1 MTTPAVPHAS
11 TVPSPAGTPPR
22 RVRSPGVTGR
32 LAAASA
38 RRPRRTLAVWGLLV
52 LASLGL
58 AATSLHGLTTTSQVV
73 GATPSSRAEALYDQ
87 AAGGDAARQ
96 PTDVIVVSSRTATTS
111 SDAFRAVVAGLA
123 ARLRPDPGISGVR
136 ADLGSGSPLVS
147 AGGHAAL
154 IELRAAT
161 DSDIKPVVAAVQAA
175 NGTGGFAVAVTGA
188 HTVGNDFTA
197 LSSSDLRHGEVD
209 FGLPISI
216 VVLMLVFGAVVAGLM
231 PFLMALLSITV
242 GLGIA
247 TIVAQEFSLSVFI
260 INMMTG
266 MGLAL
271 GIDYSL
277 FVISRFREERA
288 RGLGKEAAIAMT
300 GATASRAVLF
310 SGTTFVIALLGL
322 FLVPTNVL
330 RSLAAGAVI
339 VGVVSVAAALTL
351 LPAMLSLI
359 GDRINALRIPLVGS
373 SLGRADAAEG
383 RMWRPVIAKVM
394 RRPLA
399 SLVIAGGL
407 MVLAAV
413 PVLGLHIG
421 QSGVATLPD
430 TLPSKQGYLAVA
442 KYFPSQDPYPVEIVT
457 AGGSPAAD
465 RADLARLQAALAVD
479 PRFGPGLIQASAGGS
494 VLALTVP
501 IHGDAVSSRDVA
513 AVAGLRQHLIPAAF
527 AGSAAQVYVGGKT
540 AETADYF
547 HAVGAPTPYV
557 LVFVLGLS
565 FLLLM
570 VAFRSLVVAALS
582 IVLNLLSAGAAYGL
596 LTLVFLHG
604 IGASLFGFQQV
615 TAIDAWVPLFLFSVL
630 LALSMDYQVFL
641 MSRIKE
647 RYDQTGSTR
656 EAAAGGVASTA
667 RIITGAALIII
678 VVFSGFARGQLV
690 MFQQMGFGVAVALL
704 LDATLIRIIILPSAL
719 SLLDRRSWYL
729 PRWLQWLPHLDI
741 EAPDPPAHP
750 RSLISRTG
758 ACTVTGAAQHY
769 QDPSAPRPSSPV
781 TPRQQ
786 TAGPAGAQTR
796 PARPH
801 RLSQPGSGSPPYPIS
816 TEGT

>member
-1 MTTPAVPHAS
+1 MTIPAAPRAS
-11 TVPSPAGTPPR
+11 TVPSAAGTPPR
-22 RVRSPGVTGR
+22 RTPSAGVTGR

-38 RRPRRTLAVWGLLV
+38 RRPRRTLVAWGLLV

-58 AATSLHGLTTTSQVV
+58 AATCLHGLTTTSQVV
-73 GATPSSRAEALYDQ
+73 GATPSSRAEALYGQ
-87 AAGGDAARQ
+87 VTGGEAGRQ
-96 PTDVIVVSSRTATTS
+96 PTDVIVVSSRTATAS

-123 ARLRPDPGISGVR
+123 AGLRADRGISDVR
-136 ADLGSGSPLVS
+136 ADLGPGSSLVS
-147 AGGHAAL
+147 ARGHAAL

-175 NGTGGFAVAVTGA
+175 NGTGGFAVAVTGD
-188 HTVGNDFTA
+188 HTIGNDFST
-197 LSSSDLRHGEVD
+197 LSSSDLRRGEVD

-247 TIVAQEFSLSVFI
+247 TIVAQEFSLSVFV

-288 RGLGKEAAIAMT
+288 RGLDQEAAIAMT

-322 FLVPTNVL
+322 FLIPTNVL

-373 SLGRADAAEG
+373 SLGRAGTAEG
-383 RMWRPVIAKVM
+383 RVWRSVIAKVM
-394 RRPLA
+394 YRPFI

-413 PVLGLHIG
+413 PALGLHIG
-421 QSGVATLPD
+421 QSGVASLPD
-430 TLPSKQGYLAVA
+430 TLPSKQGFIAVA

-457 AGGSPAAD
+457 AGGSAAD

-479 PRFGPGLIQASAGGS
+479 PRFGAGPILAAPDGS

-501 IHGDAVSSRDVA
+501 IQGDAVSSRDVA
-513 AVAGLRQHLIPAAF
+513 AVADLRQHLIPAAF
-527 AGSAAQVYVGGKT
+527 TGSAVKVYVGGKT

-557 LVFVLGLS
+557 LAFVLGLS

-570 VAFRSLVVAALS
+570 LAFRSLVVAALS
-582 IVLNLLSAGAAYGL
+582 VLLNLLSAGAAYGL

-604 IGASLFGFQQV
+604 IGASWFGFQHV

-630 LALSMDYQVFL
+630 FALSMDYQVFL

-656 EAAAGGVASTA
+656 DAAATGVGSTA

-690 MFQQMGFGVAVALL
+690 MFQEMGFGVAIALL
-704 LDATLIRIIILPSAL
+704 LDATLIRIVVLPSAL
-719 SLLDRRSWYL
+719 SLLDWRSWYL
-729 PRWLQWLPHLDI
+729 PGWLSWLPHLDI
-741 EAPDPPAHP
+741 EARRARH
-750 RSLISRTG
+750 G
-758 ACTVTGAAQHY
+758 A
-769 QDPSAPRPSSPV
+769 
-781 TPRQQ
+781 
-786 TAGPAGAQTR
+786 
-796 PARPH
+796 
-801 RLSQPGSGSPPYPIS
+801 
-816 TEGT
+816 E

>member
-1 MTTPAVPHAS
+1 MRNVRAS
-11 TVPSPAGTPPR
+11 TVPSSAGTRPR
-22 RVRSPGVTGR
+22 RVRLPGVTGR
-32 LAAASA
+32 LAAACA
-38 RRPRRTLAVWGLLV
+38 RRARRTLAVWGLLV
-52 LASLGL
+52 LASLGF
-58 AATSLHGLTTTSQVV
+58 AVTCLHGLTTASQVV
-73 GATPSSRAEALYDQ
+73 GATQSSRAEALYDR
-87 AAGGDAARQ
+87 ATGGYAGRQ
-96 PTDVIVVSSRTATTS
+96 PTDVIVVSSKTATAS
-111 SDAFRAVVAGLA
+111 SAAFRSEIAGLT
-123 ARLRPDPGISGVR
+123 ARVRADPGISDVR
-136 ADLGSGSPLVS
+136 ADLSSGSPLVA
-147 AGGHAAL
+147 AGRHAAL

-161 DSDIKPVVAAVQAA
+161 DSDIRPVVAAVQAA
-175 NGTGGFAVAVTGA
+175 NGAGGLAVAVTGA
-188 HTVGNDFTA
+188 HTVGSDFSS
-197 LSSSDLRHGEVD
+197 LSASGLRRGELE
-209 FGLPISI
+209 FGLPASI
-216 VVLMLVFGAVVAGLM
+216 VVLLLVFGAVAAGLM
-231 PFLMALLSITV
+231 PFLMALVSIAV

-247 TIVAQEFSLSVFI
+247 TVVAQEFSLSVFI
-260 INMMTG
+260 VNMMTG

-288 RGLGKEAAIAMT
+288 RGLGKQAAIAMT

-351 LPAMLSLI
+351 LPAVLSLT
-359 GDRINALRIPLVGS
+359 GDRVNALRIPLVGS
-373 SLGRADAAEG
+373 SLGRADAAGG
-383 RMWRPVIAKVM
+383 RVWRSVTGTVM
-394 RRPLA
+394 RRPVV

-407 MVLAAV
+407 MILAAV

-442 KYFPSQDPYPVEIVT
+442 HYFPGQDPYPVEIVST
-457 AGGSPAAD
+457 GSSPAD
-465 RADLARLQAALAVD
+465 RGDLGRLQAVLAAD
-479 PRFGPGLIQASAGGS
+479 PRFGPGRIQAARGGD

-501 IHGDAVSSRDVA
+501 IRGDVVSGGDVA
-513 AVAGLRQHLIPAAF
+513 AVTDLRQHLIPAAF
-527 AGSAAQVYVGGKT
+527 AGSAAAVYVGGKT
-540 AETADYF
+540 ADTADYF

-570 VAFRSLVVAALS
+570 LAFRSLVIAALS
-582 IVLNLLSAGAAYGL
+582 IVLNLLSVGAAYGL

-604 IGASLFGFQQV
+604 IGASLFGFRQV

-630 LALSMDYQVFL
+630 FALSMDYQVFL

-656 EAAAGGVASTA
+656 EAVAGGVASTA

-690 MFQQMGFGVAVALL
+690 MFQEMGFGVAAALL
-704 LDATLIRIIILPSAL
+704 LDATLIRIVVLPSSL
-719 SLLDRRSWYL
+719 SLLGGRSWYL
-729 PRWLQWLPHLDI
+729 PGWLRWVPRLSI
-741 EAPDPPAHP
+741 EAP
-750 RSLISRTG
+750 
-758 ACTVTGAAQHY
+758 
-769 QDPSAPRPSSPV
+769 
-781 TPRQQ
+781 
-786 TAGPAGAQTR
+786 
-796 PARPH
+796 
-801 RLSQPGSGSPPYPIS
+801 GSPPAAN
-816 TEGT
+816 